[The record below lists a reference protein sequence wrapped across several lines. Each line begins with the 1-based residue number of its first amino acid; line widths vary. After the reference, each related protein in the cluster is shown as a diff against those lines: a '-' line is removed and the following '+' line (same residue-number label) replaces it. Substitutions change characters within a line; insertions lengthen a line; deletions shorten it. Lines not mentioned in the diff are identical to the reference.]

1 MAALAAI
8 ITYIA
13 VFGAFLYGWV
23 CNIIT
28 VFGATDMATGE
39 LIIRVVGIPVGII
52 GAFLGY
58 F

>member
-8 ITYIA
+8 TYLA
-13 VFGAFLYGWV
+13 VFGAFIYGWV
-23 CNIIT
+23 WNIIT
-28 VFGATDMATGE
+28 VFTATDMATNE
-39 LIIRVVGIPVGII
+39 LIIRLFGIPIDII